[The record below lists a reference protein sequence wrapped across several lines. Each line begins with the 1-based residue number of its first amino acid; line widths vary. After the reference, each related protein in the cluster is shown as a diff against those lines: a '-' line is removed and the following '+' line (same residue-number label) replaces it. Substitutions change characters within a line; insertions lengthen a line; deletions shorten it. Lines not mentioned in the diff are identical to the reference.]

1 MKTVGVGLIMALNIG
16 TEAPD
21 MMKPHPCAKLQ
32 CWIDPYKYKRNK
44 AKEIIGERLEQQYS
58 KWQLAHSKARKGGG
72 ANNNNNGG
80 LKYRRALDPTVEDVR
95 MLCTRLR
102 NQARN
107 ERILIHYNG
116 HGVPRPSNLGEIWV
130 FDKNKTE
137 YVPLPVSEL
146 KQWMGKPVIVV
157 LDCNAAGVLIPFL
170 TMAPDD
176 TSTAGTSA
184 SVMTTGSHN
193 NNNNNLIRSP
203 SSTNSIFNNNSNS
216 NSNNKNN
223 SKSNNNNNNSN
234 ANNNNTSAYE
244 GLAQQLKQ
252 QQQQPMSID
261 EQSSLWVRD
270 TLVLCPC
277 SENEWLPMHP
287 DYPADIFTSCL
298 TTPIQMAL
306 RWFVNRNQKSMQ
318 HVHPDAVDAIPGA
331 TNDRK
336 TPLGELNW
344 IFTAVTDS
352 IAWNVL
358 PKPLFTRLFRQ
369 DLLVASMFRNFF
381 LADRILS
388 SFNCTPIS
396 FPPLPPGTAQHPL
409 WQAFDLA
416 CETLL
421 FQLIQDGIL
430 GNHVLK
436 ESKRSIE
443 TNDEHRDDNTRA
455 TDDRSTSS
463 AEDSP
468 STPQQ
473 PHSPSKAVTFQSGE
487 HPPPAPL
494 ASSVS
499 SPFFSEQLAAF
510 EVWLEFAEIHKLRLR
525 TGGPT
530 ALDPPEHLPV
540 VVQVLLGVAHRV
552 RALTL
557 LKRFLE
563 LGPWAVNMALS
574 LGIFPYV
581 MKLLQSPEYKC
592 LLVSIWASILAFD
605 PSCRVDIL
613 KDGVVHHFVHHL
625 MWGLNNSTVE
635 VSIAAKERTLAAF
648 VLAAVCYEYPAG
660 QAECIRLNLHGSCC
674 ALLSSYE
681 QGENAHDSAVEQYL
695 PAHFR
700 LWICICL
707 GNIVKGN
714 KATQT
719 EAYAFGVQQHLIA
732 HTKDKSP
739 EVRAAVC
746 YALGCLVEAEKK
758 RSNRAPSSMNDLT
771 QQLSSAVGV
780 GSVQT
785 GMLGQNITSTMP
797 MSLTGQQLQ
806 LPFSQAVIPNLQL
819 RQQTMLNSIPASQG
833 QHMNTSTTG
842 EMFWNQPQIHHTTTG
857 TPYITH
863 GSSSGFSGQTA
874 MGGPPGFLVGSGPML
889 APNGQPALVNLLQ
902 FPTHAQVPMIPM
914 MDQHPIVEPSVYDD
928 RACFENDLSSIEALL
943 ILIDDGSVVVRYEAI
958 IAIGTAVAKYLDAF
972 VLAASELSLSSI
984 PKTTFETS
992 EKQIINNLTL
1002 SLETVDRLKAI
1013 WIRLRSLQKH
1023 DPFPAVASAANS
1035 IVNVVHE
1042 RLFRRKTDNEIVSVK
1057 ANATSTRLSEI
1068 CEENVGVGT
1077 DSSPTTFDRPPTGKG
1092 VVSPKKE
1099 LRRVASETIH
1109 SRSLGASME
1118 KNADANES
1126 SRGEVGGTD
1135 LSSNYSMPKSE
1146 FYAWKTKSFIFLEEP
1161 SDELDPLS
1169 PMGITR
1175 QYRERRNMVIRVH
1188 GEKLTHRYSC
1198 LAPKPPKPQK
1208 QTIEMLLEEEDEEA
1222 LLAAEEEVSLR
1233 KRELEFKE
1241 ERLLKNDGV
1250 KINSLL
1256 AFHPVE
1262 SYLMACGDTGTATLW
1277 NTETGLRSKIFNNKN
1292 SKASRMTSSCWIN
1305 PYSTSHFM
1313 IGCDDGH
1320 VRIWSDVL
1328 ESSGNVSLLSAFNAV
1343 PMNAGQWG
1351 SGLITDWQPYSGTLI
1366 AGGNSKSIR
1375 CWDIESEKVTNKLET
1390 NSDAYVTTL
1399 TTAWDEDACG
1409 ISKDLIVAGLSD
1421 GSLKL
1426 FDIRKNQAGSRPKLR
1441 VNSSSEHTSWVVTTA
1456 FTSYC
1461 GRYELISGTV
1471 SGEVKTWDLRMLSS
1485 LRTLNVQRSTMTTLS
1500 IHSKI
1505 PIIATGSDA
1514 QFIKIVGLDGDTM
1527 QVLRYH
1533 EKLVSHKFGPISC
1546 LAFHPYKDLL
1556 AAGAT
1561 DSFIGLYSTKH
1572 QLRQKQR

>member
-1 MKTVGVGLIMALNIG
+1 M
-16 TEAPD
+16 
-21 MMKPHPCAKLQ
+21 Q
-32 CWIDPYKYKRNK
+32 
-44 AKEIIGERLEQQYS
+44 
-58 KWQLAHSKARKGGG
+58 
-72 ANNNNNGG
+72 
-80 LKYRRALDPTVEDVR
+80 
-95 MLCTRLR
+95 
-102 NQARN
+102 
-107 ERILIHYNG
+107 
-116 HGVPRPSNLGEIWV
+116 
-130 FDKNKTE
+130 
-137 YVPLPVSEL
+137 
-146 KQWMGKPVIVV
+146 
-157 LDCNAAGVLIPFL
+157 
-170 TMAPDD
+170 
-176 TSTAGTSA
+176 
-184 SVMTTGSHN
+184 
-193 NNNNNLIRSP
+193 
-203 SSTNSIFNNNSNS
+203 
-216 NSNNKNN
+216 
-223 SKSNNNNNNSN
+223 
-234 ANNNNTSAYE
+234 
-244 GLAQQLKQ
+244 Q

-318 HVHPDAVDAIPGA
+318 HVHPDALDAIPGA
-331 TNDRK
+331 TSDRK

-396 FPPLPPGTAQHPL
+396 FPPLPPGTSQHPL

-436 ESKRSIE
+436 ETKRSPE
-443 TNDEHRDDNTRA
+443 KNDDCRDDSTIGTA
-455 TDDRSTSS
+455 DDRSTSS

-473 PHSPSKAVTFQSGE
+473 QRHAPAKAVTFQSGE
-487 HPPPAPL
+487 HLSPIPL

-525 TGGPT
+525 AGGPT

-592 LLVSIWASILAFD
+592 LLVSIWASILSFD
-605 PSCRVDIL
+605 ATCRIDLL
-613 KDGVVHHFVHHL
+613 KDGVLHHFVHHI
-625 MWGLNNSTVE
+625 MWGLNNSTFE
-635 VSIAAKERTLAAF
+635 VASAAKERTLAAF

-660 QAECIRLNLHGSCC
+660 QAECIRLNLHGTCC

-681 QGENAHDSAVEQYL
+681 GEHAHDAAVELYL

-714 KATQT
+714 KATQA
-719 EAYAFGVQQHLIA
+719 EAYALGVQQHLIA
-732 HTKDKSP
+732 HTNDNSP
-739 EVRAAVC
+739 DVRAAVC
-746 YALGCLVEAEKK
+746 YALGCLVEAERK
-758 RSNRAPSSMNDLT
+758 RPNRAPTSMNDLT
-771 QQLSSAVGV
+771 QQLHYGIGARSMQPGIISTNQTTVSS
-780 GSVQT
+780 
-785 GMLGQNITSTMP
+785 GMSSTIP
-797 MSLTGQQLQ
+797 ISLSGRQLQ

-819 RQQTMLNSIPASQG
+819 QPQNLVNSMQVLSG
-833 QHMNTSTTG
+833 QHVNASTTS
-842 EMFWNQPQIHHTTTG
+842 EMFWNQPQLHHTTTG
-857 TPYITH
+857 TPYIAH
-863 GSSSGFSGQTA
+863 GSSTGFSGQTT
-874 MGGPPGFLVGSGPML
+874 MGNPAGFLVGSGPML
-889 APNGQPALVNLLQ
+889 APHGQPGLVNLLQ
-902 FPTHAQVPMIPM
+902 FPTHSQIPMIPM
-914 MDQHPIVEPSVYDD
+914 AEQFPLAEPSVYDD
-928 RACFENDLSSIEALL
+928 RTCFENDLSSIEAVLL
-943 ILIDDGSVVVRYEAI
+943 RLHDGSVVVRYEAI
-958 IAIGTAVAKYLDAF
+958 IALGAAAAKYLDAF
-972 VLAASELSLSSI
+972 VIVANDLSLSGI
-984 PKTTFETS
+984 QKTTSGGNGEQVT
-992 EKQIINNLTL
+992 NNLTL
-1002 SLETVDRLKAI
+1002 PLEWIDRLKAV
-1013 WIRLRSLQKH
+1013 WIGIRSVQKH
-1023 DPFPAVASAANS
+1023 DPFPVIANAANR

-1042 RLFRRKTDNEIVSVK
+1042 RLFYRKTENEESPIK
-1057 ANATSTRLSEI
+1057 AGSTVTRLSEI
-1068 CEENVGVGT
+1068 SEENIALHTATG
-1077 DSSPTTFDRPPTGKG
+1077 SPSLKFDRPPSGSKIVAKKG
-1092 VVSPKKE
+1092 D

-1109 SRSLGASME
+1109 SQSKGKSME
-1118 KNADANES
+1118 TNAEVTEPH
-1126 SRGEVGGTD
+1126 RGESVNTEA
-1135 LSSNYSMPKSE
+1135 SFTYSVPKSE
-1146 FYAWKTKSFIFLEEP
+1146 FYNWKKTSFMFLEEQA
-1161 SDELDPLS
+1161 DELDPLS
-1169 PMGITR
+1169 PMGITH
-1175 QYRERRNMVIRVH
+1175 QYQERRNVAIRDH
-1188 GEKLTHRYSC
+1188 GERLATRYSC
-1198 LAPKPPKPQK
+1198 LAPKPPKPAK
-1208 QTIEMLLEEEDEEA
+1208 QSIEMMLEEEDEEV
-1222 LLAAEEEVSLR
+1222 LLAEEDEAAMK
-1233 KRELEFKE
+1233 KRELEFQEKHLF
-1241 ERLLKNDGV
+1241 RNDGV
-1250 KINSLL
+1250 KVNSLL
-1256 AFHPVE
+1256 SFHPVE
-1262 SYLMACGDTGTATLW
+1262 SFLMACGDTGTATLW
-1277 NTETGLRSKIFNNKN
+1277 NTDTGKRCKIFDNENA
-1292 SKASRMTSSCWIN
+1292 KASRMTSSCWIN
-1305 PYSTSHFM
+1305 PNSSSHFM
-1313 IGCDDGH
+1313 IGCDDGN
-1320 VRIWSDVL
+1320 VRIWSDVID
-1328 ESSGNVSLLSAFNAV
+1328 STGSVSLLSSFNAV

-1366 AGGNSKSIR
+1366 AGGNSKFVR
-1375 CWDIESEKVTNKLET
+1375 CWDLESEKVINKLET
-1390 NSDAYVTTL
+1390 NSDADVTTL
-1399 TTAWDEDACG
+1399 TTAWDQDTYG
-1409 ISKDLIVAGLSD
+1409 ISKDVIVAGLSD

-1426 FDIRKNQAGSRPKLR
+1426 FDIRKNSAGSRPKLR
-1441 VNSSSEHTSWVVTTA
+1441 VNSSSEHKSWVVTTS

-1471 SGEVKTWDLRMLSS
+1471 SGEVKAWDLRMLSS
-1485 LRTLNVQRSTMTTLS
+1485 IRTLNVQRSTLTTLAV
-1500 IHSKI
+1500 HTKI

-1514 QFIKIVGLDGDTM
+1514 QFIKIVGTDGDTM

-1561 DSFIGLYSTKH
+1561 DGYIGLYSTKN
-1572 QLRQKQR
+1572 QLQQKR